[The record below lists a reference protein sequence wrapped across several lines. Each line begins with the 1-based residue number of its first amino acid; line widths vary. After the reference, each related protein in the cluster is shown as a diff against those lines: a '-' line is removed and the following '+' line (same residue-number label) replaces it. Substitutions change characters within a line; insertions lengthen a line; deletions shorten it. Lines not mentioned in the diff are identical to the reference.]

1 MMIFEVHII
10 FLIIFFSHK
19 YKLNIFTVVYCF
31 IKIQILKGCLEK
43 KKVQNIKIF
52 HFALRIQIKRSI
64 QMQSK
69 RTLLQ

>member
-1 MMIFEVHII
+1 MMIIEVHII
-10 FLIIFFSHK
+10 FLDNLFPHK

-31 IKIQILKGCLEK
+31 IKIQKLKGCLEK
-43 KKVQNIKIF
+43 KKVQNIKIS

>member
-1 MMIFEVHII
+1 MIFEVHII
-10 FLIIFFSHK
+10 FLDNFFSHK
-19 YKLNIFTVVYCF
+19 YKLNIFTVVYCL
-31 IKIQILKGCLEK
+31 IKIQILKGCWEM